1 MRRGVRMAAALSV
14 MVLLF
19 GASGLTHTGSKAA
32 AQEPSV
38 APIELQTDDAE
49 GSEGPRL
56 EQFSVDPR
64 DPPIQVG
71 DVVPIHVVVDPGQP
85 LDALQIHIT
94 ADRQSTGMSRDAEI
108 EPRPETAPGGPALQV
123 GFWEPSEPGRYELSG
138 HVHLGEQTLDLPLR
152 TATVQ
157 PAAAQDADVQDG
169 SSLQVGI
176 APGTVLW
183 ALVFMGLAYAAQ
195 RHQLDDEG

>member
-14 MVLLF
+14 MALLF
-19 GASGLTHTGSKAA
+19 GASGLTQTGSKAA
-32 AQEPSV
+32 PPEPPS
-38 APIELQTDDAE
+38 APIELQTGDAE
-49 GSEGPRL
+49 DSEASQL
-56 EQFSVDPR
+56 EQFSIDPR
-64 DPPIQVG
+64 DPPIQAG

-85 LDALQIHIT
+85 VDILQLHVT
-94 ADRQSTGMSRDAEI
+94 ADRKSTGMSRDAEI

-123 GFWEPSEPGRYELSG
+123 GFWEPSEPGHYELSG
-138 HVHLGEQTLDLPLR
+138 HVHLGEQTLDLPTR
-152 TATVQ
+152 TATVE
-157 PAAAQDADVQDG
+157 PAAAQDTDVQDG

-195 RHQLDDEG
+195 RHQLDDED